1 MVHTRDLRHE
11 PWRYRLRAFVSKPAN
26 LLLVFFLTV
35 LVLLSLLPM
44 ATMLSNMFTVHVGT
58 EKKLLRL
65 PVDSTTL
72 WHFQKLFA
80 GDDWSQ
86 VNFWQPLC
94 NSLIVALGSA
104 FWASRWAARSRG
116 SSRGPTSNAKNSS
129 RLSSSSPT

>member
-26 LLLVFFLTV
+26 LLLVFFLIV

-65 PVDSTTL
+65 PVGSATL
-72 WHFQKLFA
+72 WQPHKSTHRTA
-80 GDDWSQ
+80 HSSAAHT
-86 VNFWQPLC
+86 PLC
-94 NSLIVALGSA
+94 IRPPG
-104 FWASRWAARSRG
+104 RG
-116 SSRGPTSNAKNSS
+116 FILVRFSI
-129 RLSSSSPT
+129 SPTTRLF